1 VTRPVVVGLGR
12 LGVALTGITPRLP
25 EIGAGD
31 AAVELAAATLTM
43 APGIAV
49 AVRAATAFGCAGR
62 VAGTVAT
69 DALGRFARALLDEA
83 GIDDRAVVGWGDTA
97 ACEVTALERGG
108 RRLVLSHDGLDPE
121 GAPPRIDVDAALAG
135 AAALLV
141 DATWLD
147 AQVVAARAARARR
160 LPVIADVSDV
170 TGGLGELIGL
180 ADVLIASERVA
191 AELAPRAELPEALA
205 QLRALG
211 PRAVI
216 VTLGEAGVIGLHGET
231 LVECPAFPV
240 DVVDAT
246 GAGAV
251 FHGAFAAALLSD
263 LPLARCIEVGA
274 ASAALSC
281 RGLGRW
287 DAIPGRDE
295 ILAVVRARS

>member
-1 VTRPVVVGLGR
+1 VVGLGR
-12 LGVALTGITPRLP
+12 VGVALTGITPHLP

-31 AAVELAAATLTM
+31 AAVDLAAVTLSL

-69 DALGRFARALLDEA
+69 DSMGRFARAELEEA
-83 GIDDRAVVGWGDTA
+83 GIDEATLIDWGDLA
-97 ACEVTALERGG
+97 PCRVTAVERAG
-108 RRLVLSHDGLDPE
+108 RRLTMTHEGLDPE
-121 GAPPRIDVDAALAG
+121 GHPPSVDLDAVLHG
-135 AAALLV
+135 ASALLV
-141 DATWLD
+141 DTTWLD
-147 AQVVAARAARARR
+147 AQIVAARAAHARG

-170 TGGLGELIGL
+170 VGGVGELIGL
-180 ADVLIASERVA
+180 ADVLITSERVA
-191 AELAPRAELPEALA
+191 AELAPRAELPEALT

-216 VTLGEAGVIGLHGET
+216 VTMGEAGAIGLHGRT

-240 DVVDAT
+240 DVLDAS

-281 RGLGRW
+281 KGLGPW

-295 ILAVVRARS
+295 ILALVRGRG